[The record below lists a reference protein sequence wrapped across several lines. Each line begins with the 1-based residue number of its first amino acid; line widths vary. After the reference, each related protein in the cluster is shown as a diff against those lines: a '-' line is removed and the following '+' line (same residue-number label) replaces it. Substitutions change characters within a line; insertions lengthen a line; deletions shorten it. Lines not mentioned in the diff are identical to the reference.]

1 VDWHGTLDIRIV
13 HGPLIFCF
21 DILPQSR
28 VLNWQPIPASTQAAC
43 FWCPGPTPTQAP
55 QGSGGCGQTTCC
67 SPPITATCACTASY
81 GGSIKSCCA
90 MFNYVPYNCANYN
103 GGGGGGGGGG
113 SGGGGG
119 GGGSSGGGGSG
130 GSSSHGGSVSV
141 PKPKPKVVVVTSATT
156 TKEKP
161 KAKVKVPDILSPTQ
175 TPPPHHLKAGS
186 ASSTSSFAG
195 LALGSAVV
203 VALAYGWSKRRVVN
217 IAGAEVEDHGII
229 TLADV
234 ARLERRKRRAEAQAA
249 AKEQSQT
256 RKVESKKGWARRFAT
271 AVKSKYLAAEQ
282 ETKAN
287 VELSETPYASA

>member
-1 VDWHGTLDIRIV
+1 
-13 HGPLIFCF
+13 
-21 DILPQSR
+21 
-28 VLNWQPIPASTQAAC
+28 
-43 FWCPGPTPTQAP
+43 
-55 QGSGGCGQTTCC
+55 
-67 SPPITATCACTASY
+67 
-81 GGSIKSCCA
+81 
-90 MFNYVPYNCANYN
+90 MFNYVPYNCAGYN

-119 GGGSSGGGGSG
+119 GGGSSG

-141 PKPKPKVVVVTSATT
+141 PKPKPKVVVVTSAATS
-156 TKEKP
+156 KEKP
-161 KAKVKVPDILSPTQ
+161 KAKVKVPDMLSPTQ

-186 ASSTSSFAG
+186 GSASGTSAFAG
-195 LALGSAVV
+195 IALGSAVV
-203 VALAYGWSKRRVVN
+203 VALAYGWRNRRVVN
-217 IAGAEVEDHGII
+217 ITGAEVEDHGII

-249 AKEQSQT
+249 AKEQSQI

-271 AVKSKYLAAEQ
+271 AIKSKYLAAEQ